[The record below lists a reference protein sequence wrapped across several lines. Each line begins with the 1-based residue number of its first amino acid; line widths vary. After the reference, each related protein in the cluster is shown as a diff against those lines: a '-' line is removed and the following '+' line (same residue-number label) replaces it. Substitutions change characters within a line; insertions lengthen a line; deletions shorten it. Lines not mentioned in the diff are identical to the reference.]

1 MAIEKENKE
10 EKKSWVS
17 PRLEVFGDV
26 EKLTKESPF
35 PITKPPRGGS
45 SSYMP

>member
-1 MAIEKENKE
+1 MVVKNEQKK
-10 EKKSWVS
+10 EKKSWIS
-17 PRLEVFGDV
+17 PRLVVYGDV

-35 PITKPPRGGS
+35 PITRPPRGGS